1 LTPARA
7 PASSS
12 AAATTTRHHKLP
24 VLQFS
29 SPISGENGFH
39 LTANVWHHLDAGRFE
54 SHLEFSRNRPANQN
68 FDPYCNEAADDPIWL
83 LFKQQGF
90 LALQF
95 NFAFQKNE
103 SQPRR
108 HVENRRHMT
117 LTVGN
122 RNQHARRNASFMPVP
137 IRLAAESKSPLKLG
151 VAAVLAPAT
160 R

>member
-7 PASSS
+7 AASSS

-24 VLQFS
+24 ALQFS
-29 SPISGENGFH
+29 SPISGENRFH
-39 LTANVWHHLDAGRFE
+39 LTANVWQHLDAGRFE

-68 FDPYCNEAADDPIWL
+68 FNPYFNEAADDPIWL
-83 LFKQQGF
+83 LFKQHGF

-95 NFAFQKNE
+95 NFVFQKNE

-108 HVENRRHMT
+108 YVENRRHMT

-122 RNQHARRNASFMPVP
+122 RNQHARRNASFMPAP
-137 IRLAAESKSPLKLG
+137 PWLAAESKSPLKSG
-151 VAAVLAPAT
+151 VAAALAPA
-160 R
+160 RG